1 MTAGPLTRPAAERLA
16 DRLRPL
22 AQPQR
27 LMILSLLLAGEHTV
41 GEIETRTG
49 IGQPALSQQLA
60 ELRRSGLVTTRR
72 AARQVHYRIADTAGL
87 RQTRAILTLFGDDAP
102 QIRAEA
108 PADPTPSP
116 AAPSPAT
123 PSRAAPPPD
132 GAARFVHI
140 LAPGA

>member
-1 MTAGPLTRPAAERLA
+1 MTARPLTRPAAERLA

-108 PADPTPSP
+108 PADPVP
-116 AAPSPAT
+116 ATPSPAT

-140 LAPGA
+140 LAPGT